1 MLIFHSFLSFQ
12 QNLARGQD
20 KGCYAAQI
28 ASEKACEGFTL
39 QKSWRTIVARQT
51 DYLLNVMFPWMSHSG
66 DFLPVMSTDNGWQN
80 LTPEH
85 ICILISY
92 KLPVLHSCP
101 FFFFFHT
108 FFPTGNKLHFG
119 REREVIISAFG
130 TSSPLWGADVL
141 FHTSLVAYSCIQTS
155 VLHTAQHSQ
164 YSTLPVMKCLAMWEP
179 KQTHTKMIELSN
191 QFISPSLKLTVGS
204 ESLRHEY
211 CQVI

>member
-1 MLIFHSFLSFQ
+1 MLPHFKNRDTEQKQLRIHTLYIWNLNHFHMDHYQMLIFHSFLSFQ

-28 ASEKACEGFTL
+28 ASEKACEGFTP

-66 DFLPVMSTDNGWQN
+66 DFLPVMSTDIGWQN

-101 FFFFFHT
+101 FFFFSSFILFSRQET
-108 FFPTGNKLHFG
+108 NCISVEK
-119 REREVIISAFG
+119 ER
-130 TSSPLWGADVL
+130 W
-141 FHTSLVAYSCIQTS
+141 
-155 VLHTAQHSQ
+155 
-164 YSTLPVMKCLAMWEP
+164 
-179 KQTHTKMIELSN
+179 
-191 QFISPSLKLTVGS
+191 
-204 ESLRHEY
+204 
-211 CQVI
+211 